1 MRVPELGVLSFA
13 SDGGNRNRLFER
25 WPTSFG
31 QQFRELSFRFGDSRR
46 RLSVLQRRQSP
57 YPFERDI
64 SPCRED
70 IPALIRRSR

>member
-1 MRVPELGVLSFA
+1 MRVPELGVLPFA
-13 SDGGNRNRLFER
+13 PDGGNQNRLFER
-25 WPTSFG
+25 RPFAFG
-31 QQFRELSFRFGDSRR
+31 QQFGELSFSFGDSRR

-70 IPALIRRSR
+70 IPALIRRTR